1 MSKIGLGW
9 VVRANHTNQLVDKR
23 RAVSRSR
30 SLLLSGMAL
39 VLLTAGCRRGGP
51 PPGMAGGPQAVPV
64 QLATVDATT
73 LRDSS
78 EFVGTLEAKRSVV
91 LRPEIDGRV
100 SQIFVQSGDQVNGG
114 TAIAQL
120 KPQRRVAEVRSA
132 TANINAARATYNN
145 ARQELAALDAE
156 KDAAQAELDLQN
168 TELGRIASLVE
179 EGALAQQALD
189 RVQRDRDRAQA
200 DLQAANRRILA
211 AQSRLDQTA
220 AQFQQAKADRD
231 AVSEELLETRI
242 VAPFPGIVGDVPIK
256 VGDFVSQ
263 GDSITSLTQN
273 QILDLRLAVPIE
285 REANL
290 RVGLPVQLFDSQGKL
305 LRSNGRI
312 SFVSPT
318 VNTDSQTIL
327 AKASFNNADGRLRN
341 GQFVRAT
348 LVWNQRP
355 NALTIPAN
363 AIVFEGDSRFVY
375 VAQTG
380 DPLTVKQQSVQL
392 GVLQRDRAEVTQ
404 GLKSGDR
411 IVISGIQ
418 KLADGAPIA
427 PLDEE
432 GEKKEN

>member
-1 MSKIGLGW
+1 
-9 VVRANHTNQLVDKR
+9 
-23 RAVSRSR
+23 
-30 SLLLSGMAL
+30 MAL

-91 LRPEIDGRV
+91 LRPETDGRI
-100 SQIFVQSGDQVNGG
+100 SQIFVQSGTRVNAG
-114 TAIAQL
+114 TKIAQL
-120 KPQRRVAEVRSA
+120 KPQRQPERKKAEVSSA
-132 TANINAARATYNN
+132 TANINAAN
-145 ARQELAALDAE
+145 AAKSNTERELEALKAE
-156 KDAAQAELDLQN
+156 KKAAKAELDLQN
-168 TELGRIASLVE
+168 TELERITSLVE
-179 EGALAQQALD
+179 DGALARQALD
-189 RVQRDRDRAQA
+189 RVKRDLALAQSEVQAAEKRISAAQA
-200 DLQAANRRILA
+200 
-211 AQSRLDQTA
+211 RLDQAA
-220 AQFQQAKADRD
+220 AQLQQAKADLK
-231 AVSEELLETRI
+231 VISEEVEETLI
-242 VAPFPGIVGDVPIK
+242 VAPFPGIVGDVPVK

-273 QILDLRLAVPIE
+273 QVLDLRLAVPIE

-375 VAQTG
+375 VAQAG
-380 DPLTVKQQSVQL
+380 EPLTVKQQSVQL
-392 GVLQRDRAEVTQ
+392 GVLQRDRAEVKQ
-404 GLKSGDR
+404 GLNPGDR

-427 PLDEE
+427 PLGEE
-432 GEKKEN
+432 EEKKED

>member
-242 VAPFPGIVGDVPIK
+242 FAPFSGVVGDVPIK

-263 GDSITSLTQN
+263 GDPVTSLTQN
-273 QILDLRLAVPIE
+273 QVLDLRLAVPIE

-375 VAQTG
+375 VAQAG
-380 DPLTVKQQSVQL
+380 EPLTVKQQSVQL
-392 GVLQRDRAEVTQ
+392 GVLQRDRAEVKQ
-404 GLKSGDR
+404 GLNPGDR

-427 PLDEE
+427 PLGEE
-432 GEKKEN
+432 EEKKED